1 VKELQ
6 ERRWY
11 YMNEGDLKSI
21 EDICEQTWE
30 PLYRYIY
37 YKVQNREEAEDIT
50 QETYVKS
57 LSYPKLN
64 KIEFKEYIAFFKT
77 VAMNIIKDRW
87 RQNKTRGTNINI
99 DSIAQNEAS
108 VEDISDITTQ
118 QLFIKSSLDKLNEDQ
133 RKVVELRI
141 IKGYSVSETA
151 EIMDKKE
158 GNIRVLQYRALK
170 DLVDIMTE
178 NK

>member
-1 VKELQ
+1 
-6 ERRWY
+6 
-11 YMNEGDLKSI
+11 MNEDDLKSI
-21 EDICEQTWE
+21 EDICEKTWE

-57 LSYPKLN
+57 LSYPKFN
-64 KIEFKEYIAFFKT
+64 KIEFKKYIAFFKT

-87 RQNKTRGTNINI
+87 RQNKIRGTYINI
-99 DSIAQNEAS
+99 DSIAHIEAS
-108 VEDISDITTQ
+108 VDDISDITDQ
-118 QLFIKSSLDKLNEDQ
+118 QLFIKSSLDKLNDEQ
-133 RKVVELRI
+133 RKVIDLRI

-151 EIMDKKE
+151 ELMDKKE

-170 DLVDIMTE
+170 NLIDIMNE

>member
-1 VKELQ
+1 
-6 ERRWY
+6 
-11 YMNEGDLKSI
+11 MNEDDLRSI

-57 LSYPKLN
+57 LSYPKFN
-64 KIEFKEYIAFFKT
+64 KIEFKGYIAFFKT

-87 RQNKTRGTNINI
+87 RQNKIRGTNINI
-99 DSIAQNEAS
+99 DSIAEAS
-108 VEDISDITTQ
+108 VDDISDITNQ
-118 QLFIKSSLDKLNEDQ
+118 QLFIESSLDKLSEEQ
-133 RKVVELRI
+133 RKVIELRI
-141 IKGYSVSETA
+141 IKGYSVFETA
-151 EIMDKKE
+151 TVMDKKE

-170 DLVDIMTE
+170 NLVDIMNE